1 MESKQADALTTS
13 ESSLRRSERGKILSL
28 SRTVGL
34 APLAHQPPLPLR
46 QWFYV
51 AAAYLIPVV
60 LQVAFPNDPTYSDEL
75 VWLITLVPAFLL
87 SLYHGL
93 RGAFAAL
100 IMGTLLF
107 GVVEAVVALYYTPDD
122 WRITVPTYIA
132 YGTLSISVGWLS
144 EQLHTYYA
152 KLIDHER
159 MAAIG
164 QVALTVRH
172 ELNNALMVVQGE
184 SEMLVSDAANMTDAQ
199 ADSVRSINECA
210 KRMARDIE
218 KLTRLKE
225 APLVSPLEGMQMV
238 DLEGATARAG

>member
-1 MESKQADALTTS
+1 M
-13 ESSLRRSERGKILSL
+13 LSL
-28 SRTVGL
+28 TKAVGL
-34 APLAHQPPLPLR
+34 APLAHQPPLPFR
-46 QWFYV
+46 QWLYV

-132 YGTLSISVGWLS
+132 YGTLAIAVGWLS

-152 KLIDHER
+152 RLIDHER

-164 QVALTVRH
+164 QLALTVRH

-184 SEMLVSDAANMTDAQ
+184 SEMLLSDTSNLTEAQ
-199 ADSVRSINECA
+199 RESAQNINDRAIE
-210 KRMARDIE
+210 MARNVE
-218 KLTRLKE
+218 KLTKLRD
-225 APLVSPLEGMQMV
+225 APLVSPLQGLQMV
-238 DLEGATARAG
+238 DLHSAAERVG